1 MQISIKRAQCGAV
14 SISHLLV
21 GLSVGLVIGVTLMFF
36 YGQQSASGASNVE
49 QRLEPVPLYW
59 VAPMDANYRRDQPGL
74 SPMGMDLV
82 PVYETTNSKSMNAG
96 VVRVNPSVIN
106 NIGVRLGTAK
116 MGRLNPTVNA
126 VGYIA
131 YNEDRLIHVHPRIK
145 GWVEKLYIKAAG
157 EQVVKG
163 QPLYQLYAPELVNA
177 QEEYLLALSSN
188 EQRLILGAESRLLAL
203 KFPEQAIKDI
213 KRNGVAQQHVTF
225 YATQSGVVENLNIR
239 EGFYVQPGTTLFSI
253 GDLSQVWI
261 EAQVFERQAGQVNLD
276 DPVVMSLGYLPE
288 RKWHGQVDYIYPT
301 LNEKTRTMR
310 VRLRFENQD
319 LALKPNMFAQVEIN
333 ARQQEDVLL
342 IAKEALIRTGQQDRV
357 VLALGDG
364 QFKSV
369 EVNVGQQ
376 DLHHIEILSGLAE
389 GEEVVISA
397 QFLIDSESSKTSD
410 FNRISPNQH
419 HTIRDDL
426 DVHEELDMKNEHSMM
441 HMGEPVVSSARVL
454 GVINHY
460 DDRLKVVNV
469 SRKAIEKW
477 GRAAAT
483 LDFLVADTLDEKQLV
498 LGEKIDFT
506 FEVYMGEFII
516 TDIHLFSSESE
527 TSKPEKSESERA
539 DTNKD
544 RHL

>member
-1 MQISIKRAQCGAV
+1 MQISINCAQRGAV
-14 SISHLLV
+14 NISHLLV
-21 GLSVGLVIGVTLMFF
+21 GLSLGLIIGVTLMFF
-36 YGQQSASGASNVE
+36 YGQHSTSGLSGEKEN
-49 QRLEPVPLYW
+49 LEPVPLYW

-82 PVYETTNSKSMNAG
+82 PVYETTNSNSMDAG
-96 VVRVNPSVIN
+96 VVRINPSVIN
-106 NIGVRLGTAK
+106 NIGVRLGQTK
-116 MGRLNPTVNA
+116 MGRLNPTINA

-131 YNEDRLIHVHPRIK
+131 YNEDKLIHVHPRIK

-177 QEEYLLALSSN
+177 QEEYLLALSSK
-188 EQRLILGAESRLLAL
+188 EKRLILGAESRLLAL

-213 KRNGVAQQHVTF
+213 KMNRVVQQHVTF

-261 EAQVFERQAGQVNLD
+261 EAQVFERQAGQISLD
-276 DPVVMSLGYLPE
+276 DFVVMSLDYLPE
-288 RKWHGQVDYIYPT
+288 RQWHGQVDYIYPT

-319 LALKPNMFAQVEIN
+319 LALKPNMFAQVEISV
-333 ARQQEDVLL
+333 RQQEDVLL
-342 IAKEALIRTGQQDRV
+342 MAKEALIRTGQQDRV
-357 VLALGDG
+357 VLALGEG

-369 EVNVGQQ
+369 EVSVGQQ
-376 DLHHIEILSGLAE
+376 DLHHVEVLSGLEE

-419 HTIRDDL
+419 H
-426 DVHEELDMKNEHSMM
+426 DVLDMDDEHSMM
-441 HMGEPVVSSARVL
+441 SMDEPTVSSARVL

-460 DDRLKVVNV
+460 DDRLRVVNV
-469 SRKAIEKW
+469 SREAIEKW

-483 LDFLVADTLDEKQLV
+483 LDFLIADTIDEKQLA
-498 LGEKIDFT
+498 LGEQIDFT
-506 FEVYMGEFII
+506 FEVNMGEFII
-516 TDIHLFSSESE
+516 TDIHSLSSKSE
-527 TSKPEKSESERA
+527 TSKFENSETGSAE
-539 DTNKD
+539 TNKE
-544 RHL
+544 HNL